1 MAEIMATEAPV
12 LPDVAATTVPPGLSL
27 PSCSARVRMWS
38 AMRSLMEPE
47 GLANSHLPRILTC
60 RGRMQA
66 IQLQNVLMRL
76 AGATT
81 GGSELP
87 SCQQVKVHW
96 CHQEL
101 S

>member
-38 AMRSLMEPE
+38 AIRSLMEPE

-60 RGRMQA
+60 REEVQA
-66 IQLQNVLMRL
+66 IQLDEVLMQS
-76 AGATT
+76 AGTIA
-81 GGSELP
+81 
-87 SCQQVKVHW
+87 
-96 CHQEL
+96 
-101 S
+101 